1 MYCFLV
7 KNVIEITHMNEL
19 LLHPLL
25 RWYATSG
32 SGGLGNG
39 NQVLLGNVCQYSD
52 MKFLKFQDRG

>member
-7 KNVIEITHMNEL
+7 KNVIEITNMNEL
-19 LLHPLL
+19 LPHPLL
-25 RWYATSG
+25 CWYATNG